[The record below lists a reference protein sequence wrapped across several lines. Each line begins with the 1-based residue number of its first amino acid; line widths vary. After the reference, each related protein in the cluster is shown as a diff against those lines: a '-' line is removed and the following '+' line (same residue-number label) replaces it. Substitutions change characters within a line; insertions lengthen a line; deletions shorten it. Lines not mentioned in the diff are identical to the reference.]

1 MKSVYQKFLFY
12 LFFLVPLPLAY
23 FTSRNIFAI
32 PLVYVFWLLLIVS
45 VFTVVIFQSQ
55 MFKADRYSVE
65 LVHDLREARMISF
78 VVSYNENSDML
89 KETLVAVKKA
99 NKYGETWL
107 LDDSTDPD
115 TVKTMENVC
124 RNLSIRFVHR
134 DNRLGYKAGALNDAL
149 KMVDESY
156 EFVSV
161 FDSDQRPTPKFF
173 NGVFGYFQKR
183 DVAVVQL
190 PQTYTAMSTS
200 ISVSAFFQQ
209 EVFLRKIM
217 RARSNRSAFILGSG
231 FVARISAL
239 REVGGFYDRIVTE
252 DLATSIILQSR
263 GWRIVYLDTADIW
276 YGRPPETVSA
286 YLKQQGRWSLGG
298 FQSLSLLLSLS
309 LPLGVFAEYMAGW
322 LYWLWVG
329 PIRLLSLLALVL
341 FVDFHFA
348 TVIVNPYFFVIFYFP
363 YFIYSMLFYYYTSS
377 DGLMSYGARGFFMH
391 QGAEL
396 LLIFTVTGSFLAAL
410 FRRKKPFAVTPK
422 GVAGTYSFTQALPMI
437 AIELTMASTFA
448 IGLIWIRE
456 PIIESLKL
464 AIGVNIFFALYL
476 IPFLIAGSV
485 ILFTSTFIP
494 KPDDLTKKLSDM
506 PDKL

>member
-1 MKSVYQKFLFY
+1 MKAIFQKIIFA
-12 LFFLVPLPLAY
+12 LFFIAPLPVAY
-23 FTSRNIFAI
+23 FTSNSIFAI
-32 PLVYVFWLLLIVS
+32 PLVYVFWLLLITS
-45 VFTVVIFQSQ
+45 VFTVVIFQIQ
-55 MFKADRYSVE
+55 MFKADAYSIRLTHNLGE
-65 LVHDLREARMISF
+65 GRMISF
-78 VVSYNENSDML
+78 VVSYNESPKML

-107 LDDSTDPD
+107 LDDSTDRD
-115 TVKTMENVC
+115 IVKALEEICNS
-124 RNLSIRFVHR
+124 LSIRYVHR
-134 DNRLGYKAGALNDAL
+134 ENRRGYKAGALNDAL
-149 KMVDESY
+149 AMVDDTY

-173 NGVFGYFQKR
+173 NGVFGYFQKSE
-183 DVAVVQL
+183 VAVVQL

-217 RARSNRSAFILGSG
+217 RARSSRSAFILGSG
-231 FVARISAL
+231 FVARVSAL
-239 REVGGFYDRIVTE
+239 REVGGFYDKNVTE
-252 DLATSIILQSR
+252 DLATSIILQNH
-263 GWRIVYLDTADIW
+263 GWKIIYLDTADIW

-309 LPLGVFAEYMAGW
+309 LPFGVFAEYMAGW

-329 PIRLLSLLALVL
+329 PIRLLSLVALVL
-341 FVDFHFA
+341 FVDFHFI
-348 TVIVNPYFFVIFYFP
+348 TVILNPYFFVVFYFP

-410 FRRKKPFAVTPK
+410 FRRKKPFTVTPK
-422 GVAGTYSFTQALPMI
+422 GVAGTYSVTQALPMI
-437 AIELTMASTFA
+437 MIELLMASTVSV
-448 IGLIWIRE
+448 GLIWIRE
-456 PIIESLKL
+456 TYIESLKL

-476 IPFLIAGSV
+476 IPFLIVASV

-494 KPDDLTKKLSDM
+494 GSEDLTRKLADI
-506 PDKL
+506 PDRI